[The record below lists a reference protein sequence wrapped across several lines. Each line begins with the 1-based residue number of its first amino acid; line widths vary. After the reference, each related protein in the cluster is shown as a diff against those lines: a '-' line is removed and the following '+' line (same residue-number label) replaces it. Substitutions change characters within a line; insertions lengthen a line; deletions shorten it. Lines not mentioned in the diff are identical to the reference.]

1 LEAEIDIVAKFMVDL
16 RGLTVHVQHQDM
28 LRWEGDS
35 SSKYIV
41 GSSYGLLNSNLSVE
55 SQDETFKALWKIKV
69 PSKALVFAWR
79 LTRERL
85 PTKNNL
91 RRRNVETNDVSCPFF
106 RSHDEDEAHLF
117 FTCAKI
123 LPLWWESLSWV
134 NVMGAFLEN
143 PKQYFLQHSYY
154 NLNGLRF

>member
-1 LEAEIDIVAKFMVDL
+1 MEAEIDIVAKFMVDL

-69 PSKALVFAWR
+69 PSKASFFA
-79 LTRERL
+79 
-85 PTKNNL
+85 
-91 RRRNVETNDVSCPFF
+91 
-106 RSHDEDEAHLF
+106 
-117 FTCAKI
+117 
-123 LPLWWESLSWV
+123 
-134 NVMGAFLEN
+134 
-143 PKQYFLQHSYY
+143 
-154 NLNGLRF
+154 